1 MEMVQIKGVDST
13 VRDTK
18 AHLKAGAKLIMTER
32 LLTHG
37 TQYARSDMDV
47 YLDGEGASSQIISRS
62 VAKDQSKQIFHPNA
76 IGNAKCAAHVQCDSI
91 IMDEATV
98 SSIPAITANSADAQI
113 VHEAAI
119 GRINNDQ
126 LIKLMT
132 FGMNEEEAEETAKKG
147 RGCLIPLACAALVL
161 LVMAGTML
169 GNWLSNG
176 LGFGNDRSGNPD
188 PKPGIETT
196 VEDETKDP
204 SIKNFGDPRDE
215 KQVAERVDAI
225 QTQLTDLG
233 VVNPQTGVP
242 YTDEELTAIIQYVNG
257 AYLPGKEADAYTMV
271 DETLNF
277 YAGII
282 SAPMVPGNHD
292 LCLPENA
299 RVRKD
304 IQECAPFDYSLLLMG
319 DSYCYEVIE
328 YFNEVCL
335 DAEFSEGG
343 NPSVLQKWTSPIAYE
358 LSGPYTDTDLAVLES
373 FVQWLNTV
381 EGFPGIAESQN
392 PLMTNL
398 RIYFGTQDEM
408 VQHLGANFAGMDGG
422 VTFWYEDN
430 RIYDA
435 IICYC
440 SEIYQI
446 IRNSVILEEIY
457 NGLGPVQDT
466 WLREDSI
473 IFAGYSEPQSLTAVD
488 ELIIRLLYH
497 PQMKCGMN
505 AAECEAVIRQLYY

>member
-1 MEMVQIKGVDST
+1 MAKNASYDKNKDYYQILGISNT
-13 VRDTK
+13 ATT
-18 AHLKAGAKLIMTER
+18 G
-32 LLTHG
+32 
-37 TQYARSDMDV
+37 DV
-47 YLDGEGASSQIISRS
+47 LRA
-62 VAKDQSKQIFHPNA
+62 F
-76 IGNAKCAAHVQCDSI
+76 NAKMEQLNADLKKKK
-91 IMDEATV
+91 
-98 SSIPAITANSADAQI
+98 ITGEEYQAKKNLLS
-113 VHEAAI
+113 EAADI
-119 GRINNDQ
+119 LSNAEVRAEYDRDRKALVPHTGDGQRTRVVD
-126 LIKLMT
+126 
-132 FGMNEEEAEETAKKG
+132 EEEAEETAKKG

-282 SAPMVPGNHD
+282 SAPKTLNMVQFQANSD
-292 LCLPENA
+292 VVTEDI
-299 RVRKD
+299 VRKD

-328 YFNEVCL
+328 YFNGMYAKL
-335 DAEFSEGG
+335 LSTTDRAEFKNIHNALYKSLADFMYGDGLVLGDRTYRLKDLEG
-343 NPSVLQKWTSPIAYE
+343 LQNQNDA
-358 LSGPYTDTDLAVLES
+358 AVLNALMYNIPV
-373 FVQWLNTV
+373 FHV
-381 EGFPGIAESQN
+381 EGIQQSFTTYYSQAGDIVVPIKEIDEQFNALCSASDYKIGEDGLVYISGES
-392 PLMTNL
+392 
-398 RIYFGTQDEM
+398 
-408 VQHLGANFAGMDGG
+408 NFATITQTQMINSALQNYQLGN
-422 VTFWYEDN
+422 T
-430 RIYDA
+430 DA
-435 IICYC
+435 YANG
-440 SEIYQI
+440 YQYTI
-446 IRNSVILEEIY
+446 KQN
-457 NGLGPVQDT
+457 
-466 WLREDSI
+466 
-473 IFAGYSEPQSLTAVD
+473 
-488 ELIIRLLYH
+488 
-497 PQMKCGMN
+497 
-505 AAECEAVIRQLYY
+505 

>member
-1 MEMVQIKGVDST
+1 MIRKRYGMYVGITIAVVFALCLFSGCGTLVPPENK
-13 VRDTK
+13 
-18 AHLKAGAKLIMTER
+18 TE
-32 LLTHG
+32 
-37 TQYARSDMDV
+37 Q
-47 YLDGEGASSQIISRS
+47 QPS
-62 VAKDQSKQIFHPNA
+62 VEVGIQED
-76 IGNAKCAAHVQCDSI
+76 D
-91 IMDEATV
+91 
-98 SSIPAITANSADAQI
+98 
-113 VHEAAI
+113 
-119 GRINNDQ
+119 
-126 LIKLMT
+126 
-132 FGMNEEEAEETAKKG
+132 AKKD
-147 RGCLIPLACAALVL
+147 LEQESPTPDLENE
-161 LVMAGTML
+161 TQTEEKEQFDTQSTEH
-169 GNWLSNG
+169 SN
-176 LGFGNDRSGNPD
+176 LYIADLP
-188 PKPGIETT
+188 
-196 VEDETKDP
+196 VEK
-204 SIKNFGDPRDE
+204 
-215 KQVAERVDAI
+215 
-225 QTQLTDLG
+225 
-233 VVNPQTGVP
+233 
-242 YTDEELTAIIQYVNG
+242 
-257 AYLPGKEADAYTMV
+257 
-271 DETLNF
+271 
-277 YAGII
+277 
-282 SAPMVPGNHD
+282 
-292 LCLPENA
+292 
-299 RVRKD
+299 
-304 IQECAPFDYSLLLMG
+304 
-319 DSYCYEVIE
+319 VIE

-343 NPSVLQKWTSPIAYE
+343 NPSVLQKWISPIAYE